1 MTIHI
6 EDLRFK
12 CIIGLLEFERH
23 TPQEVIVTLELD
35 YDYSDTDTFINYA
48 DLAKLIE
55 MHLQEKKYEL
65 LERALNELFET
76 ISTRYTSITRL
87 FLKISKP
94 DILPN
99 CRVSVSNVKI
109 Y

>member
-35 YDYSDTDTFINYA
+35 YDYTDTFINYA
-48 DLAKLIE
+48 ELAGLIE
-55 MHLQEKKYEL
+55 THLQEKKYEL
-65 LERALNELFET
+65 LETALNELTEI
-76 ISTRYTSITRL
+76 ISTQFSLITRL

>member
-23 TPQEVIVTLELD
+23 TPQEIIVDLELD
-35 YDYSDTDTFINYA
+35 YDYTDTYINYA
-48 DLAKLIE
+48 ELAECIKTD
-55 MHLQEKKYEL
+55 LQEKKYEL
-65 LERALNELFET
+65 LETALNELFQI
-76 ISTRYTSITRL
+76 ISANYPLLKRL
-87 FLKISKP
+87 FIKVTKP
-94 DILPN
+94 DILPD
-99 CRVSVSNVKI
+99 CSVSVSNVKI

>member
-35 YDYSDTDTFINYA
+35 YDYTDTFINYA
-48 DLAKLIE
+48 DLARLIE
-55 MHLQEKKYEL
+55 THLQEKKYEL
-65 LERALNELFET
+65 LETALNELFKI

>member
-23 TPQEVIVTLELD
+23 TPQEVIITLELD
-35 YDYSDTDTFINYA
+35 YDYTDTFINYA
-48 DLAKLIE
+48 ELAELIE
-55 MHLQEKKYEL
+55 VHLQEKKYEL
-65 LERALNELFET
+65 LETALNELFDT
-76 ISTRYTSITRL
+76 ISMQYSIIKRL
-87 FLKISKP
+87 FIKISKP

>member
-1 MTIHI
+1 MTVHI
-6 EDLRFK
+6 EDLRFE

-23 TPQEVIVTLELD
+23 TPQEIIVTLELD
-35 YDYSDTDTFINYA
+35 YDYTDAFINYA
-48 DLAKLIE
+48 DLAELIE
-55 MHLQEKKYEL
+55 VHLQEKKYEL
-65 LERALNELFET
+65 LETALDELFKV
-76 ISTRYTSITRL
+76 ISTQYLLITRL

>member
-1 MTIHI
+1 MTIYI

-23 TPQEVIVTLELD
+23 TPQEVIVSLELD
-35 YDYSDTDTFINYA
+35 YDYTDTFINYA
-48 DLAKLIE
+48 ELAQLIE
-55 MHLQEKKYEL
+55 TDLQEKKYEL
-65 LERALNELFET
+65 LETALNELFGI
-76 ISTRYTSITRL
+76 ISTQYSLITRL